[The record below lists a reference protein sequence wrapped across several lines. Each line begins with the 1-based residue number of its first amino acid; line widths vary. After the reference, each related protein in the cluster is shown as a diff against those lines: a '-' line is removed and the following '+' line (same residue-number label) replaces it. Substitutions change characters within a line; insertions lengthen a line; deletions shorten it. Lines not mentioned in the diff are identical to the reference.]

1 MLVFWWQGKG
11 FYALLIVFG
20 VGLALS
26 LVRGATGLLPQ
37 DGPVF
42 VAIVLAVSAAV
53 TWHVGSRL
61 NGWSRGRRPVIGV
74 WKRLTYRTA
83 AHKFLSLPV
92 ETSSVLMLIVAA
104 WILVA
109 GVYRG
114 SGY

>member
-42 VAIVLAVSAAV
+42 VAVVLAVSAAV
-53 TWHVGSRL
+53 TWYAGSRL
-61 NGWSRGRRPVIGV
+61 NAWSRGRRPVIGP

-83 AHKFLSLPV
+83 RHRFLSLPM

-104 WILVA
+104 WILIAAVI
-109 GVYRG
+109 RG
-114 SGY
+114 GSY